1 MNQLA
6 PPPFVL
12 VKTWLE
18 LLKNA
23 EEKEVKRHA
32 NKMLIKAFGS
42 AEVAVINLE
51 QQGFKQTG

>member
-1 MNQLA
+1 MKQLTQ
-6 PPPFVL
+6 PPFVL

-32 NKMLIKAFGS
+32 NKMLIKAFGGV
-42 AEVAVINLE
+42 EVAVIYLE